1 MKHTQP
7 IVAVLE
13 SDQDVQTFRDSTGI
27 VLEVGNAVLKGDC
40 AGSPTGIR
48 IFPNELELWAF
59 VLSESVGE
67 KLEVTRA
74 SVEVLVHHMG
84 ELGHIVLSDFQNGNA
99 VGPVYF
105 LKGVKR
111 FVRAPNGIRANGDVK
126 VTFGSRGRGGGC
138 DHTCHNC

>member
-1 MKHTQP
+1 MKQTQP

-59 VLSESVGE
+59 VVSESVGE

-74 SVEVLVHHMG
+74 PVEVLP
-84 ELGHIVLSDFQNGNA
+84 E
-99 VGPVYF
+99 
-105 LKGVKR
+105 VKTKPAKR
-111 FVRAPNGIRANGDVK
+111 KYTKRKAATK
-126 VTFGSRGRGGGC
+126 KK
-138 DHTCHNC
+138 